1 MADGL
6 DCGGQWLDLSRPA
19 VVGVVNITPDSFS
32 DGGTVTG
39 AASAVAQ
46 ARRMVEEGAAMVDV
60 GGESSRPGAAPVDEK
75 EELRRILPVV
85 EALAEALPVPISV
98 DTCKPGVMR
107 AAVAVGAGMINDIR
121 ALNAPGA
128 LEAAADA
135 GVPVCLMHMQG
146 EPRTMQDAPRYGDVV
161 GEVRDFLAGRIEAAA
176 GAGIPQDRL
185 VVDPG
190 FGFGKSLR
198 NNYEL
203 LGRLD
208 AIVELGVPVLV
219 GMSRKSMIGNLLD
232 RPLDQRLVGGA
243 ATAALAVFQGAR
255 LVRTHDVA
263 ATADAVRVAQAARR
277 PDGIE

>member
-208 AIVELGVPVLV
+208 ALVELGVPVLV

>member
-208 AIVELGVPVLV
+208 ALVELGVPVLV
-219 GMSRKSMIGNLLD
+219 GMSRKSMIGNLLE

-243 ATAALAVFQGAR
+243 AAAALAVFQGAR